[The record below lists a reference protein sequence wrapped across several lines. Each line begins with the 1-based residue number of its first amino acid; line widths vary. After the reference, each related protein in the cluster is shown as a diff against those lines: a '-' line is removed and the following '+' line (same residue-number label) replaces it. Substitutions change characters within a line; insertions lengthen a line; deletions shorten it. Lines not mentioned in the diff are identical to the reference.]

1 MKKVRIVS
9 LLMILMFQATLFADT
24 VVLNSSKVLNLTPT
38 KALQGMVNSLIAVA
52 ADQTTNE
59 LQKKQGLENI
69 IHESID
75 FESLSRRVISKAWK
89 KSTKDEQNEFKERFQ
104 DIMVNTYF
112 SLLQNYSNEKV
123 VFGKQQLKKNKY
135 AIVDTKIIS
144 GAKKISVRYRLI
156 KTKLGW
162 KVYDFIPEG
171 ISMIASY
178 KKNYAAVLRKKGL
191 SGLIVE
197 MDKIEL
203 LKAEKYSKN

>member
-1 MKKVRIVS
+1 
-9 LLMILMFQATLFADT
+9 MFQATLFADT

-197 MDKIEL
+197 MDKIKL